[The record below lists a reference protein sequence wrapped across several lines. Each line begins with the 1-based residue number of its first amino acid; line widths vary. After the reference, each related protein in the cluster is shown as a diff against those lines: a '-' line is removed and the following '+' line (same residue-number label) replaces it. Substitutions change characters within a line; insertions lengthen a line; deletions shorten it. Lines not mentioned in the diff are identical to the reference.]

1 MKIAAG
7 CIDPVGS
14 KLAALY
20 PDPNDP
26 HVPVWTGATNY
37 NFVYDSPTQNN
48 SGDVRIDHKLRTNDS
63 IFGRY
68 SILHQHRQ
76 DPPWTSN
83 FVAGNGGFATDYVI
97 HNQGLALGWTHIFS
111 TTAVNQARY
120 GFLRDNAH
128 SNPIGVTLGTSN
140 AADYGLTGIPA
151 SPFTAG
157 LPPLYISGLVTLG
170 TDRFRPQFQVSQVF
184 QFIDNFTKLTGT
196 HSLMFGYQYHRNTD
210 TFLDLQAPQGYMQTS
225 PGFTRISRDSVLLT
239 FYSVMLPPPSTTRR
253 SMFINSCPVTR
264 FSVRTPGAWQGTSRS
279 TMGFG
284 MSFMHRC

>member
-1 MKIAAG
+1 MTVSSVVPSHNMKSGDFSELSPTSYPLNSLATGQSGCITTATMKIAAG

-48 SGDVRIDHKLRTNDS
+48 SGDVRIDSKLRENDT

-83 FVAGNGGFATDYVI
+83 FVSGNGGFATDYVI

-111 TTAVNQARY
+111 TTALNQARY

-151 SPFTAG
+151 SPLTAG

-170 TDRFRPQFQVSQVF
+170 TDRFRPRK
-184 QFIDNFTKLTGT
+184 TKGATGVT
-196 HSLMFGYQYHRNTD
+196 ACVSLMNDRSFFTYVGENTRLTQILRSD
-210 TFLDLQAPQGYMQTS
+210 SILDSLTS
-225 PGFTRISRDSVLLT
+225 TRHVHFALPLDHGLAQVLL
-239 FYSVMLPPPSTTRR
+239 PPLRAA
-253 SMFINSCPVTR
+253 
-264 FSVRTPGAWQGTSRS
+264 G
-279 TMGFG
+279 
-284 MSFMHRC
+284 